1 VIQSK
6 KDAQVA
12 KIGKSGP
19 KFNIHIEDAFEKVKL
34 VANKTIKRSVATC
47 LGIGITL
54 LNDLPLLEERVMLNY
69 EKCQITLPQGVN
81 FHFGYYCTQK
91 FVILGTQQLKR
102 VNDIDFFVHEDEFGP
117 ILK

>member
-6 KDAQVA
+6 KDVQVA

-19 KFNIHIEDAFEKVKL
+19 KFNMHIEDAFEKVKF

-54 LNDLPLLEERVMLNY
+54 LNDIPLLEEGVMLNY

-91 FVILGTQQLKR
+91 FVIHGTQQLKR